1 VDVYVDGA
9 LSATST
15 LSTGTISSAFTLI
28 GALSDVASDGATLTG
43 ANYLNA
49 QLDDVSIYNQV
60 ITASNV
66 AALAI
71 PPAAPTNLTAMA
83 ASGTELDLSWTDNA
97 TNATGYEVWSSTAG
111 GTFSRIAQLTASAT
125 SYDATGLLQGTAY
138 SFFVRA
144 VNTAGTS
151 DSNTVNTATPTPPAT
166 PTGATVTYLSPTEV
180 DLQWNDVA
188 TTETGY
194 NILRRMG
201 SADFAVIAQLP
212 ANSTTYKDTTVAAGT
227 SYDYHIEAYNAAGYS
242 DFTGLTVTTPAASQ
256 FQTYLSGFFTT
267 AQMNN
272 ASISGPTADPD
283 HDGIPNLLEY
293 AFNLNPTLSDTTGM
307 PVVGESNGYLSITF
321 TERNLPTDLIYTVQ
335 VSGDM
340 QTWNSGSAYTTQVS
354 STTIDANTQSV
365 TVRDNTP
372 ISGASKRF
380 IRVNVTH

>member
-1 VDVYVDGA
+1 
-9 LSATST
+9 
-15 LSTGTISSAFTLI
+15 
-28 GALSDVASDGATLTG
+28 
-43 ANYLNA
+43 
-49 QLDDVSIYNQV
+49 
-60 ITASNV
+60 
-66 AALAI
+66 
-71 PPAAPTNLTAMA
+71 
-83 ASGTELDLSWTDNA
+83 
-97 TNATGYEVWSSTAG
+97 
-111 GTFSRIAQLTASAT
+111 
-125 SYDATGLLQGTAY
+125 
-138 SFFVRA
+138 
-144 VNTAGTS
+144 
-151 DSNTVNTATPTPPAT
+151 
-166 PTGATVTYLSPTEV
+166 V